1 MRTLY
6 DQAFDITNI
15 HEGRFSYDP
24 DDPGGATN
32 HGASL
37 RWLSK
42 AGELD
47 LDGDGWPDGDLDRD
61 GDIDI
66 DDIKRLT
73 RDDVRILFFHHWW
86 EKFDLHLLPALTA
99 VKVFDLSINMGPR
112 PGFRCLQRAAKACR
126 YDIAD
131 DGIIGPQTQSVIRE
145 LGRSNEPALLAA
157 LCSEAAGFYRSLIA
171 GKPVFVKYQNGW
183 LKRAYYRPD
192 PHISFI
198 GE

>member
-1 MRTLY
+1 MHTLY
-6 DQAFDITNI
+6 DQAFNITFK
-15 HEGRFSYDP
+15 HEGGFVFDP

-32 HGASL
+32 YGVSL

-47 LDGDGWPDGDLDRD
+47 LDQDGWPDGDIDHD

-66 DDIKRLT
+66 DDIRLLSKE
-73 RDDVRILFFHHWW
+73 DAKELFFYHWW
-86 EKFDLHLLPALTA
+86 EQFDLHLMPALTA
-99 VKVFDLSINMGPR
+99 VKTFDLSINMGPR
-112 PGFRCLQRAAKACR
+112 PAFKCLQRAAKACR

-131 DGIIGPQTQSVIRE
+131 DGIIGPQTRSVIHS
-145 LGRSNEPALLAA
+145 LGRSNEQALLAA

-171 GKPVFVKYQNGW
+171 GKPVFVKYRNGW
-183 LKRAYYRPD
+183 LNRAYYRPD
-192 PHISFI
+192 PHIHFI